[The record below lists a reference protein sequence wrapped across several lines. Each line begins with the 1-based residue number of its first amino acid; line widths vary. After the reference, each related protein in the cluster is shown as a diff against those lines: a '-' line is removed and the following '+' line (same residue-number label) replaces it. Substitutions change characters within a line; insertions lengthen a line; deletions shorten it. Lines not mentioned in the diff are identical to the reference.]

1 MNTFEKKKLRYQVIR
16 DKLKFLYNILTL
28 FIFLFF
34 LLNLSEMYWKKQI
47 FKRKRNLLDKN
58 MEKCIEKN
66 CHSFNQFLLLRSHL
80 GTVFGW
86 IMSRFYIFK

>member
-1 MNTFEKKKLRYQVIR
+1 MNTFEKKNYQVIR

-47 FKRKRNLLDKN
+47 FKRKKNPLDKN
-58 MEKCIEKN
+58 MEKCIEKIV
-66 CHSFNQFLLLRSHL
+66 
-80 GTVFGW
+80 TVLISSYF
-86 IMSRFYIFK
+86 